1 MRHESEGFQ
10 PFKRELPSSGGN
22 LFRRA
27 LAARAI
33 ASLRRCAVAQV
44 VAEKWPSDRALLQMV
59 TRASV
64 APATT
69 FTTGWAA
76 ELATTRVANTIEALG
91 VVSAAA
97 DVMQAGLVLDW
108 DGAATI
114 TAPGFVTSANNASFV
129 AEGAPIPV
137 RQLSA
142 PPASMTPTK
151 LASLAVLTREMMES
165 SNAEALIAD
174 ALVGA
179 CGLALD
185 AVFFGTAAAIANT
198 QPAGIRSGIAALTAS
213 NSTDLAEAFAA
224 DLATL
229 INAVG
234 AVGGKGPYILVANPG
249 RVAGIALYRQA
260 NPSDNF
266 MVLGSNAVGNDI
278 IAIAARGIV
287 AALDADPAVE
297 TATSGTLVMQDSN
310 PAVAGT
316 TGPEKEMFQ
325 TDCIALKVRWPV
337 SWALRNSAA
346 VAWLTPTWK

>member
-1 MRHESEGFQ
+1 MKHESEGFQ
-10 PFKRELPSSGGN
+10 PFKRALPAVSGN

-33 ASLRRCAVAQV
+33 ASLRRCHVSDV
-44 VAEKWPSDRALLQMV
+44 IAEKWPSDRALLQTV
-59 TRASV
+59 TRAAV
-64 APATT
+64 PPATT
-69 FTTGWAA
+69 FTAGWAA
-76 ELATTRVANTIEALG
+76 ELAATRVADTIEALG

-151 LASLAVLTREMMES
+151 LATMAALTREMMES
-165 SNAEALIAD
+165 SNAEALITD

-198 QPAGIRSGIAALTAS
+198 QPAGIRNGISALTPS
-213 NSTDLAEAFAA
+213 NSTDLNEAFAA
-224 DLATL
+224 DVVALISAT
-229 INAVG
+229 G

-249 RVAGIALYRQA
+249 RAAAIALSRQT
-260 NPSDNF
+260 NTSDNF
-266 MVLGSNAVGNDI
+266 IVLGSNAVGNDM

-287 AALDADPAVE
+287 AALDADPEVE
-297 TATSGTLVMQDSN
+297 TASAGTLVMDTA
-310 PAVAGT
+310 PGAAGT
-316 TGPEKEMFQ
+316 MGPEREMFQ

>member
-1 MRHESEGFQ
+1 MKHESEGFQ
-10 PFKRELPSSGGN
+10 PFKRALPVVSGN

-27 LAARAI
+27 LTARAI
-33 ASLRRCAVAQV
+33 ASLRRCPVADV
-44 VAEKWPSDRALLQMV
+44 IAEKWPSDRALLQMV
-59 TRASV
+59 TRATV

-69 FTTGWAA
+69 FTVGWAA
-76 ELATTRVANTIEALG
+76 ELATTRVADTIEALG

-97 DVMQAGLVLDW
+97 DVMQASLVLDW
-108 DGAATI
+108 NGAATI

-151 LASLAVLTREMMES
+151 LATIAVLTREMTEG

-185 AVFFGTAAAIANT
+185 AVFFGAAAAVANT
-198 QPAGIRSGIAALTAS
+198 QPAGIRNGIAAITAS
-213 NSTDLAEAFAA
+213 SNANLNEAFAEDFVA
-224 DLATL
+224 LISAT
-229 INAVG
+229 G
-234 AVGGKGPYILVANPG
+234 AVGGKGPYILIANPG
-249 RVAGIALYRQA
+249 RAAAIALSRQT

-266 MVLGSNAVGNDI
+266 IVLGSNAVGNDV

-297 TATSGTLVMQDSN
+297 TASAGTLVMDTA
-310 PAVAGT
+310 PGAAGT
-316 TGPEKEMFQ
+316 AGPEKEMFQ